1 MVNIVSTGGD
11 IPIQRQ
17 ESIKKKPFFIGVSG
31 GTASGKTSV
40 CKTVIEQIKEDP
52 QINDTNVAI
61 LYADLFYKDL
71 SPPNLILAK
80 QGKFNFDHPNA
91 IDFELFYK
99 TIQQLQTGADEIQ
112 VPKYSYVHN
121 RRVGWDTFKN
131 ADVIIIEGILIFYDV
146 RIRNIFEM
154 KIFVDCDADTRLA
167 RRVERDIS
175 HRGRTIETVLTQYTE
190 FVKPCFEDFC
200 LPTKKYVD
208 IILPRGKENIVA
220 INLISQH
227 VHDLLSGS
235 IDSRQRRLQLAKLG
249 HNETPSKPSSPVEHN
264 ILPNTDHHNNQK
276 CIINNS
282 INNDIDLESSSS
294 MTHESSHLEPDSFV
308 STKAI
313 LGSPHEKS
321 TKRDSRMVDEILC
334 QIRNDGEH
342 EKSLE
347 AIIPEKVAKTVRPH

>member
-1 MVNIVSTGGD
+1 MVNIVSAGGD

-99 TIQQLQTGADEIQ
+99 TIQQLQTGADEVQ

-249 HNETPSKPSSPVEHN
+249 HNETPSKPSSPVEHHHQNVN
-264 ILPNTDHHNNQK
+264 ITNNNPK
-276 CIINNS
+276 CIINGTNNS
-282 INNDIDLESSSS
+282 INDEVDLESSSS
-294 MTHESSHLEPDSFV
+294 MTQESSHLEPDSFV

-321 TKRDSRMVDEILC
+321 TKRDMVLC
-334 QIRNDGEH
+334 QIRNDGDN